1 MRRAWLV
8 GPLPPDDGGD
18 GAEEDL
24 DVLPDAVGE
33 DVFLVEAHL
42 LAEGDFAAAHHLPE
56 AGDAGDDVEALAVL
70 EGVLADFVR
79 GWRPGADEAH
89 VADEDIP
96 ELGELVD
103 ARAADDAAD
112 AGDAGV
118 APHLEDHAVG
128 GLVPG
133 GERGLAGLGVGA
145 HAAELPEFEVAAVA
159 ADADLVEE
167 DGAGAVN
174 PDGEGDDEEKRE
186 EEDKAGGAEG
196 DVHEALGDVGGGDG
210 ESPRLEVQAAAAVA
224 APVRGQLPYELVEV
238 GVLGSVEKTFHVQ
251 ADASMAL
258 AQRRRH
264 CGVCG
269 GGGGTSEQFLER
281 LEALHEAGGLGG
293 VGELGGAAQG
303 YGGVRHVLVACGEG
317 VALDGVGDA
326 VERLPG
332 GGGEGLGGLGD
343 LLPGGGGVFVVDF
356 GDDVGV
362 APELFIEVCFAAVL
376 HGVCM

>member
-269 GGGGTSEQFLER
+269 GGGGHQSSSWSVWRRSTRRAASAASASLAALRRAMAVSAMSLSPAARALPLTVWAMRSSGSQA
-281 LEALHEAGGLGG
+281 EAARASAASAIFSLAEEAYSL
-293 VGELGGAAQG
+293 
-303 YGGVRHVLVACGEG
+303 
-317 VALDGVGDA
+317 
-326 VERLPG
+326 
-332 GGGEGLGGLGD
+332 
-343 LLPGGGGVFVVDF
+343 
-356 GDDVGV
+356 
-362 APELFIEVCFAAVL
+362 
-376 HGVCM
+376 